1 MPETDATLRFVD
13 TNVWLYAFIEGEDVA
28 KSARASGLIQQG
40 NIRLSTQVVNEVCV
54 NLLKKAKFSEDA
66 LRQLIDAFYTKYDV
80 FDLQRSTFLTASNLR
95 DGFSLSYWDSV
106 IVASA
111 LETGAGILY
120 SEDMQDG
127 LLVNN
132 QLRIVN
138 PFSESHA

>member
-1 MPETDATLRFVD
+1 MPEIRAMPCFVD
-13 TNVWLYAFIEGEDVA
+13 TNVWLYAFIESDDAA

-80 FDLQRSTFLTASNLR
+80 FDLQRSTFLTASDLR

>member
-1 MPETDATLRFVD
+1 MPGISVIPCFVD
-13 TNVWLYAFIEGEDVA
+13 TNVWLYAFIENGDSA

-40 NIRLSTQVVNEVCV
+40 SIRLSTQVVNEVCV
-54 NLLKKAKFSEDA
+54 NLLKKAKFSENA

-80 FDLQRSTFLTASNLR
+80 ADLQRSTFLAASDLR
-95 DGFSLSYWDSV
+95 DRYSFSYWDSV

-111 LETGAGILY
+111 LETGAEILY

-138 PFSESHA
+138 PFSEGHA

>member
-1 MPETDATLRFVD
+1 MPEIRAMPCFVD
-13 TNVWLYAFIEGEDVA
+13 TNVWLYAFIENGDTA

-54 NLLKKAKFSEDA
+54 NLLKKAKFTEDA
-66 LRQLIDAFYTKYDV
+66 LRQLIDAFYTKYGV
-80 FDLQRSTFLTASNLR
+80 ADLQRSTFLAASDLR
-95 DGFSLSYWDSV
+95 DRYSLSYWDSV

-111 LETGAGILY
+111 LETGAEILY

-138 PFSESHA
+138 PFSEGHA

>member
-1 MPETDATLRFVD
+1 MPEIRAMPCFVD
-13 TNVWLYAFIEGEDVA
+13 TNVWLYAFIESEDAA

-80 FDLQRSTFLTASNLR
+80 FDLQRSTFLTASDLR

>member
-1 MPETDATLRFVD
+1 MPGISAIPCFVD
-13 TNVWLYAFIEGEDVA
+13 TNVWLYAFIENGDTA

-54 NLLKKAKFSEDA
+54 NLLKKAKFSEDS

-80 FDLQRSTFLTASNLR
+80 FELQRFTFLAASDLR
-95 DGFSLSYWDSV
+95 DRYSLSYWDSV

-111 LETGAGILY
+111 LETGAEILY

-138 PFSESHA
+138 PFSEGHA

>member
-1 MPETDATLRFVD
+1 MPRISAIPCFVD
-13 TNVWLYAFIEGEDVA
+13 TNVWLYAFIEHGDSV

-54 NLLKKAKFSEDA
+54 NLLKKAKFSENA
-66 LRQLIDAFYTKYDV
+66 LRQLIDAFFTKYDV
-80 FDLQRSTFLTASNLR
+80 LDLQRSTLFAASDLR
-95 DGFSLSYWDSV
+95 DRYSLSYWDSV

-111 LETGAGILY
+111 LETGAEILY

-138 PFSESHA
+138 PFAEDHT

>member
-1 MPETDATLRFVD
+1 MPCFVD
-13 TNVWLYAFIEGEDVA
+13 TNVWLYAFIESEDAA

-80 FDLQRSTFLTASNLR
+80 FDLQRSTFLTASDLR

>member
-1 MPETDATLRFVD
+1 MPCFVD
-13 TNVWLYAFIEGEDVA
+13 TNVWLYAFIESDDAA

-80 FDLQRSTFLTASNLR
+80 FDLQRSTFLTASDLR